1 MDYADLNNNFEFDI
15 RPFTTKVTFESGSHI
30 LCEGSTPEYLYYLV
44 EGRAKLFLTHEN
56 GRVSLISFLD
66 APCFIGEIELLGA
79 QATTRGVMAL
89 TNCKCYAIHIEKC
102 KNQLLQDTT
111 FLRNMCLF
119 LSEKAIYNTSN
130 FSMNLCY
137 SLETRLANFILTTS
151 HKGIY
156 REKHT
161 EVAEYLGV
169 TYRHLLY
176 VIAKFVKQ
184 GILEKSK
191 QGYVIKNESS
201 LRKIATIDKEIP

>member
-1 MDYADLNNNFEFDI
+1 MDYADLNNYFEFDI
-15 RPFTTKVTFESGSHI
+15 RPFTSKVIFESGSYI
-30 LCEGSTPEYLYYLV
+30 LHEGSAPNYLYYLV

-79 QATTRGVMAL
+79 QATARGVMAL

-102 KNQLLQDTT
+102 KDQLLQDTT

-119 LSEKAIYNTSN
+119 LSEKSIYNTSN

-176 VIAKFVKQ
+176 VIAKFVKE

-191 QGYVIKNESS
+191 QGYFIKNECA
-201 LRKIATIDKEIP
+201 LRKIATIDKQN